1 MTFSNDVKWDLY
13 FKSHKDATIKVVTTK
28 AIGRNQRGIMC
39 YERPNDCFKRAITLI
54 DMCEFRYDG
63 AAQYAA

>member
-28 AIGRNQRGIMC
+28 AIGRNQSGTMC
-39 YERPNDCFKRAITLI
+39 YERPNDCFKRAITVI
-54 DMCEFRYDG
+54 DMCLFRYDG
-63 AAQYAA
+63 AKPYH